1 MDVRVPRVP
10 RVPRD
15 PEIRRLR
22 ARVAQ
27 AARYHPDQP
36 ERADDDRRSL
46 KAAVA
51 EQYVRDLVD
60 TFPPLTSEQ
69 RSRLAALLAD
79 GERGDDGTP

>member
-1 MDVRVPRVP
+1 MAVRVP

-22 ARVAQ
+22 SRLAV

-36 ERADDDRRSL
+36 ELADDDRRAL
-46 KAAVA
+46 KAKVA

-60 TFPPLTSEQ
+60 TFPPLTPEQ
-69 RSRLAALLAD
+69 RGRLAALLAD
-79 GERGDDGTP
+79 GEGVDGDAP